1 MGVPGRVPGA
11 VVKEKIATVDM
22 TWRRDEFLYA
32 CGKVHKRELNIQMN
46 PQQRAGASPLEE
58 CSLEMVLQ
66 KKMNVFQFP
75 I

>member
-32 CGKVHKRELNIQMN
+32 CGKVHE
-46 PQQRAGASPLEE
+46 
-58 CSLEMVLQ
+58 
-66 KKMNVFQFP
+66 
-75 I
+75 